1 MDRNI
6 FVCGDF
12 DSEAEQGLSNL
23 NWRDLDLDSEND
35 KKGMHISYLISTFF
49 N

>member
-6 FVCGDF
+6 FVCG
-12 DSEAEQGLSNL
+12 EQGLSSL
-23 NWRDLDLDSEND
+23 NWRDLDLDKEND
-35 KKGMHISYLISTFF
+35 RIGMHISYLISTFF